1 MERPF
6 SLREKNRKRGY
17 EIRIFLLS
25 PLPNPVPEGEGDRCT
40 SVMSTS
46 DNNTTLQAADPACN
60 ATVHASAGTG
70 KTWLL
75 VTRILRLLLAGARP
89 DSILAVTFTRKAA
102 AEMQQRVTER
112 LHALMCAD
120 ETALDGML
128 EECGMQP
135 DTDTRIRARQL
146 YEENLFNPYT
156 LRATT
161 FHAFCQEL
169 LQRFPLEAGISPG
182 FELSEATGLLEQQAR
197 DALVNESS
205 NKDHPIN
212 QALDQLTEG
221 CDGLG
226 NTQTALRSFLS
237 HRSDWW
243 AYIQGQSEP
252 LSYATRQLEQLL
264 DINSKQDPL
273 GNFPDDSQRARL
285 KTFCRLLA
293 RNTTATNT
301 KQADMLTAALDASVG
316 PDEFYDTITPVFLT
330 GEGKPRSRKY
340 GKAQCKRLGEQNEQT
355 FIELHEQI
363 CDALLDIKDR
373 KARYNTLTT
382 SVAWIT
388 AGMQLLTHYQRI
400 KQEQRLL
407 DFSDL
412 EWKACELLNQSSHAS
427 WIQYKLDTRIDH
439 LLVDEFQD
447 TNPTQWRLLLPLL
460 QELAA
465 GKDDRARSVFLVGD
479 KKQSIYSFRRANPAL
494 LGEASEWLRENLQA
508 HNYPLDASRRSAQAI
523 VDCVNA
529 VFGSEPLLQ
538 RLDGFNK
545 HTTWLPDIYGRVE
558 LLPLMTAAASASAEE
573 TVLRNPLHAPRVIHE
588 DQRYANEASLIA
600 SRIQALIQNN
610 TAVTKDGVTRALAYG
625 DIIILL
631 RQRTHASAY
640 EQALRDLQI
649 PYLSDSKGALLD
661 NLEVHDLEC
670 LLNILISPYD
680 NLALAQV
687 LRSPVFGLSSEELI
701 PLATAGTGTWYERL
715 AGLAE
720 SSTAHQ
726 TPFAAIYAQLKHWR
740 TLTGQIPVHD
750 LLDRIF
756 HEAEVFQRYEAAF
769 PEALKP
775 RVHASLTRFIEL
787 ALEVDN
793 GRYPSL
799 PRFLDQL
806 NRLRQSENDQP
817 DESAPEEA
825 DSQRVRLMT
834 IHGAKGLEAAVIFL
848 ADTAARQQSR
858 SAHGAL
864 VDWPRDRDRPLH
876 FLLAS
881 SKTKQDSVTG
891 SLLDHQARDDLREEA
906 NLLYVAI
913 TRARQYL
920 FISGNQKESADE
932 DSWYGL
938 IQQALVNWE
947 PTVEGNPCHETGT
960 IRDVSTL
967 PDTTAAA
974 STPDPR
980 LSKTLHVEKS
990 QRLIAPSRALHATT
1004 MGNGDEDGRERGTAI
1019 HLMLEQ
1025 LSGEEAPHPD
1035 SIPTAV
1041 ANSLQREASD
1051 PECQAWWQEALHT
1064 VRNPQLLFL
1073 FDQTRYQQAFNEVP
1087 IQYLDGD
1094 HLVYGIIDRLIVNNG
1109 TACIIDYKTH
1119 RWADAESLPRLTD
1132 TYREQMRLYAN
1143 GVAKLW
1149 PHMTI
1154 KPFLLFTACG
1164 ELVAMDGP
1172 ASA

>member
-1 MERPF
+1 MMTAA
-6 SLREKNRKRGY
+6 N
-17 EIRIFLLS
+17 
-25 PLPNPVPEGEGDRCT
+25 
-40 SVMSTS
+40 
-46 DNNTTLQAADPACN
+46 NNTTLQAADPARN

-112 LHALMCAD
+112 LYALMCAN
-120 ETALDGML
+120 ETALTGML
-128 EECGMQP
+128 KDYGIPP
-135 DTDTRIRARQL
+135 DTNIRIRARQL
-146 YEENLFNPYT
+146 YEENLFNPYS

-169 LQRFPLEAGISPG
+169 LQRFPLEAGIAPG

-205 NKDHPIN
+205 HKGHPIN
-212 QALDQLTEG
+212 QALDRLTAG
-221 CDGLG
+221 CDGLASA
-226 NTQTALRSFLS
+226 QTALRSFLS

-243 AYIQGQSEP
+243 AYIQGQSDP

-264 DINSKQDPL
+264 DIDSQQEPL
-273 GNFPDDSQRARL
+273 GRFPDDSQRARL
-285 KTFCRLLA
+285 RTFGELLA
-293 RNTTATNT
+293 RNTTASNT
-301 KQADMLTAALDASVG
+301 THANLIAGALEADLTPVTFL
-316 PDEFYDTITPVFLT
+316 DTITPAFLT
-330 GEGKPRSRKY
+330 GTGQPRSRKP
-340 GKAQCKRLGEQNEQT
+340 GPTLRKRLGEQGEQT
-355 FIELHEQI
+355 FIALHEQI
-363 CDALLDIKDR
+363 CTELLDLKDR
-373 KARYNTLTT
+373 MARYHTLTT

-388 AGMQLLTHYQRI
+388 AGMQLLSHYQRI
-400 KQEQRLL
+400 KKEQRLL
-407 DFSDL
+407 DFADL

-465 GKDDRARSVFLVGD
+465 GNDDRARSVFLVGD

-494 LGEASEWLRENLQA
+494 LGEASDWLHDNLQA
-508 HNYPLDASRRSAQAI
+508 NSYPLDASRRSAQAI
-523 VDCVNA
+523 VDCVNQ
-529 VFGSEPLLQ
+529 VFGTEPLRQ
-538 RLDGFNK
+538 RLDGFNE
-545 HTTWLPDIYGRVE
+545 HTTHLPDMYGRVE
-558 LLPLMTAAASASAEE
+558 LLPLMTSVTAAITEE
-573 TVLRNPLHAPRVIHE
+573 AATVLRNPLHAPRVIPE
-588 DQRYANEASLIA
+588 DQRYANEANMIA
-600 SRIQALIQNN
+600 ARIQALIHNR
-610 TAVTKDGVTRALAYG
+610 TAVTKDGLTRALSYS

-631 RQRTHASAY
+631 RQRTHVRAY
-640 EQALRDLQI
+640 EQALRALQI

-670 LLNILISPYD
+670 LLNSLISPYD

-687 LRSPVFGLSSEELI
+687 LRSPVFGLSSEQLI
-701 PLATAGTGTWYERL
+701 PLATAATGTWYERL
-715 AGLAE
+715 AGLA
-720 SSTAHQ
+720 AAQQ
-726 TPFAAIYAQLKHWR
+726 TPFVEIHTQLEHWR

-775 RVHASLTRFIEL
+775 RVHTSLTRFIEL

-834 IHGAKGLEAAVIFL
+834 IHGAKGLEAPVIFL
-848 ADTAARQQSR
+848 ADTAATQRSR
-858 SAHGAL
+858 SAHNAL

-876 FLLAS
+876 FLLAGN
-881 SKTKQDSVTG
+881 KANQDSVTG
-891 SLLDHQARDDLREEA
+891 SLLDNQAQNDRREEA

-920 FISGNQKESADE
+920 FISGNQKEAAAE

-938 IQQALVNWE
+938 IQQALADWE
-947 PTVEGNPCHETGT
+947 TTVEGNPFHETGN
-960 IRDVSTL
+960 IDE
-967 PDTTAAA
+967 PGAAPKTTTTVI
-974 STPDPR
+974 TPDPR
-980 LSKTLHVEKS
+980 LSKPHPVEKK
-990 QRLIAPSRALHATT
+990 QRLIAPSRAQHASA
-1004 MGNGDEDGRERGTAI
+1004 MGQGDDDGRERGTAI

-1025 LSGEEAPHPD
+1025 LTKGEAPYPD
-1035 SIPTAV
+1035 SLPTAV
-1041 ANSLQREASD
+1041 ANALQRETSD

-1064 VRNPQLLFL
+1064 VRNPRLSFL
-1073 FDQTRYQQAFNEVP
+1073 FDQTQYQQAFNEVP
-1087 IQYLDGD
+1087 IQYLEGD
-1094 HLVYGIIDRLIVNNG
+1094 HLVYGIIDRLIINNG
-1109 TACIIDYKTH
+1109 TVYVIDYKTH
-1119 RWADAESLPRLTD
+1119 RRADAESLPRLTGS
-1132 TYREQMRLYAN
+1132 YREQMCLYAN

-1149 PHMTI
+1149 PDMTI
-1154 KPFLLFTACG
+1154 KPFLLFTAGG
-1164 ELVAMDGP
+1164 ELVAMEDP
-1172 ASA
+1172 VSA